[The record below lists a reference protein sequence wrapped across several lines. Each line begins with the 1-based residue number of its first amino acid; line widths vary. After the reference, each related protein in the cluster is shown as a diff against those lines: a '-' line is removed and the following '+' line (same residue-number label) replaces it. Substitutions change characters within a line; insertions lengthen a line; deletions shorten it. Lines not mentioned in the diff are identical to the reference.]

1 MRAQRM
7 AWLGIALVCAAPFL
21 FLPTLRVPILRSSG
35 LVLWIALAAGLASA
49 FAALRARRSLLTRV
63 ALAFC
68 ALVGGATLYG
78 FVVWQRL
85 PPASAPLVSTQAPE
99 VNLLDERGDAFA
111 LRERW
116 ANGPLL
122 LVFYRGSW

>member
-1 MRAQRM
+1 MRANRM

-21 FLPTLRVPILRSSG
+21 FLPTLRVPLLRSSG
-35 LVLWIALAAGLASA
+35 LVLWIAIAAGLACS
-49 FAALRARRSLLTRV
+49 FAALRARRSLLTRL
-63 ALAFC
+63 ALGFC
-68 ALVGGATLYG
+68 AFVGGATLYG

-85 PPASAPLVSTQAPE
+85 PPARIELLGARAPE
-99 VNLLDERGDAFA
+99 VNLLDERGVSFA
-111 LRERW
+111 LPERW